1 MFRLKHIPPAEAS
14 GPVAEAYAMFPQ
26 GMEPPLPMQMYSAS
40 PGLMEAMGDYMKY
53 FMNHQRL
60 SFPLLALI
68 RYLAATYA
76 GHAWCEK
83 FNGGLLK
90 KAGMSEEDLA
100 AVIED
105 PGRAPIEDNEK
116 ALLAFVIKTVKDPAG
131 VTGQDIDRLRELG
144 WHDSDILDAT
154 QMGANMLAARIMNV
168 AFMA

>member
-1 MFRLKHIPPAEAS
+1 
-14 GPVAEAYAMFPQ
+14 
-26 GMEPPLPMQMYSAS
+26 
-40 PGLMEAMGDYMKY
+40 
-53 FMNHQRL
+53 
-60 SFPLLALI
+60 
-68 RYLAATYA
+68 
-76 GHAWCEK
+76 
-83 FNGGLLK
+83 
-90 KAGMSEEDLA
+90 MSKEDLA

-105 PGRAPIEDNEK
+105 PGRAPIKDNER